1 MSAYY
6 DLYQN
11 PPAQGKKE
19 EELPSFHARI
29 VSCGTVDTDAI
40 ARDIEAN
47 TSFTYGDVV
56 GVLGCLQQELIK
68 RLSDG
73 YQVNL
78 DGLGIFSAG
87 LKCSPVTDKKE
98 VRSRDVQLSDIHFR
112 PAAKL
117 KRNLKRDMRLTRN
130 PNSSANGIMPMEKAI
145 DKVLEYLTEHNCIDR
160 QEVSRLTGYKKV
172 RAVSALNTWRAQGI
186 LIRHGYGKAVIYF
199 NIKKSR

>member
-19 EELPSFHARI
+19 EVLPSFHARI

-112 PAAKL
+112 PAVEKKPQTGYAAYTQPEQL
-117 KRNLKRDMRLTRN
+117 GKRYHADGK
-130 PNSSANGIMPMEKAI
+130 G
-145 DKVLEYLTEHNCIDR
+145 DR
-160 QEVSRLTGYKKV
+160 QGVGIPDRTQLYRPSRGIEADRIQESAGGKRTQHLEGTGHIDTP
-172 RAVSALNTWRAQGI
+172 R
-186 LIRHGYGKAVIYF
+186 IREGGDLL
-199 NIKKSR
+199 